1 MPKKR
6 EQQKK
11 RMIILVAIIVVVVL
25 VFATA
30 LLLKKLSPSNK
41 VMPLNE
47 YYSVEQDEA
56 LVILQDELNEKKAL
70 YLDGQIYIDYNT
82 VIENMNKRFYWD
94 NTENILIYT
103 KPMEIIKTE
112 VGSKEYTTNKSK
124 NKVDYQIVK
133 TDGDEVY
140 IALDYIKLFSNVE
153 TKFYKSPNRIVIKS
167 KWGQE
172 FTYNKVKHGTQM
184 RYKPSIKS
192 DILLQLK
199 EGDTLISIDP
209 KENEKR
215 KEVNNGFYKMITQ
228 DGVIGYVKADS
239 LDASYKEKL
248 TNEYKEVEYPRIS
261 KDYTIN
267 MTWHQVTTQ
276 EANNLL
282 PTILETTKGLNT
294 ISPTWF
300 TVKDEKGNLN
310 SLASELYMERAH
322 NAGLDVWALCSDI
335 GTGVDMYKLLS
346 VTSRREKLVK
356 ELISNAIKYDFDG
369 INIDFENI
377 KKEAAVHYIQF
388 LRELSVWCRNN
399 GVVLSVDN
407 YVPSEYTAYYDR
419 EEQGKVVDY
428 VIVMAYDEHYA
439 GSEESGSVSSIDF
452 VKDGITNTL
461 KEVDNEKVIIALPFY
476 TRLWKEVAKEDGVKI
491 TSEAYGMGNA
501 AQILSSRN
509 IAPKWDEKVGQYYGE
524 YKEGGALFR
533 IWLEEDRSFELK
545 MEAVKAGKVAG
556 VASWK
561 LGLEKKSI
569 WNIIQKYVN

>member
-1 MPKKR
+1 MRSRQVKQKR
-6 EQQKK
+6 I
-11 RMIILVAIIVVVVL
+11 IILISVIILVVL
-25 VFATA
+25 VFVAA
-30 LLLKKLSPSNK
+30 LLIKKFSPSNK
-41 VMPLNE
+41 VMDLKE
-47 YYSVEQDEA
+47 YYSVEKNEA
-56 LVILQDELNEKKAL
+56 LVILQDEVGEKKAL

-82 VIENMNKRFYWD
+82 VIENINKRFYWD

-103 KPMEIIKTE
+103 TPSEIIKAE
-112 VGSKEYTTNKSK
+112 VGSQEYMTNKSK
-124 NKVDYQIVK
+124 SKVDYQIVK

-140 IALDYIKLFSNVE
+140 IALDYIELFSNVE
-153 TKFYKSPNRIVIKS
+153 AKFYKSPNRIVIKS

-172 FTYNKVKHGTQM
+172 FTYNEVKSATQM

-192 DILLQLK
+192 DILVQLK

-215 KEVNNGFYKMITQ
+215 KEVNNGFYKMITE
-228 DGVIGYVKADS
+228 DGVIGYVKADC
-239 LDASYKEKL
+239 LNEAYKEKL
-248 TNEYKEVEYPRIS
+248 TNDSKEVEYPRIS

-267 MTWHQVTTQ
+267 LTWHQVTNQ
-276 EANNLL
+276 EANNSLL
-282 PTILETTKGLNT
+282 TILEDTKGLNT

-300 TVKDEKGNLN
+300 TVADEKGNLN

-322 NAGLDVWALCSDI
+322 NAGMEVWALCSDI

-346 VTSRREKLVK
+346 VTSQREKLEK

-377 KKEAAVHYIQF
+377 TKDAAVHYIQF
-388 LRELSVWCRNN
+388 LRELSVWCRIN
-399 GVVLSVDN
+399 GIVLSVDN

-419 EEQGKVVDY
+419 EEQGKIVDY

-439 GSEESGSVSSIDF
+439 GSEESGSVSSINF
-452 VKDGITNTL
+452 VKDGISNTL
-461 KEVDNEKVIIALPFY
+461 KEVDKEKVIVALPFY
-476 TRLWKEVAKEDGVKI
+476 TRLWKEVGKGDEIKI
-491 TSEAYGMGNA
+491 TSEAYGMDTA
-501 AQILSSRN
+501 LQILSSRN
-509 IAPKWDEKVGQYYGE
+509 ITPKWDEKVGQYYGE
-524 YKEGGALFR
+524 YKEGGARYR

-545 MEAVKAGKVAG
+545 MEAVKAGEVAG

-569 WNIIQKYVN
+569 WNIIRKYIN